1 MYIEQVGLRTSE
13 KGGLSLMTTEALALE
28 KKARKLP
35 AVERE
40 RLAERLLAEMEDEP
54 LTAVDKA
61 WVAEAERRFSAWKR
75 RETKAVA
82 ATKALADIRKE
93 LRR

>member
-1 MYIEQVGLRTSE
+1 
-13 KGGLSLMTTEALALE
+13 MTTQALALE

-40 RLAERLLAEMEDEP
+40 RLAGRLLAEMEGEP
-54 LTAVDKA
+54 LTAVEEA
-61 WVAEAERRFSAWKR
+61 WVEEAERRFSSWKR
-75 RETKAVA
+75 KKTKAIA
-82 ATKALADIRKE
+82 ATKALANIRKE

>member
-1 MYIEQVGLRTSE
+1 
-13 KGGLSLMTTEALALE
+13 MTTEALALE

-75 RETKAVA
+75 RGTKAVA